1 MAGHSFGG
9 LYILAFAAQYPG
21 EVAGMVLLDSTSPNG
36 SAPPPSSDTGSYD
49 LEGRFAALLPA
60 TAHLGLA
67 RLVGRESYGGSLPPQ
82 SRDEARASAATAGYV
97 KSFLD
102 ELRESPMAMRQAASL
117 VDFDAKPLIVVTA
130 GRGHNAEWMAAQD
143 RLATLSTNS
152 EHRVVA
158 DATHESL
165 LLVPT
170 DAAAATKAIRDV
182 VTSVRTAS
190 PLN

>member
-1 MAGHSFGG
+1 
-9 LYILAFAAQYPG
+9 
-21 EVAGMVLLDSTSPNG
+21 
-36 SAPPPSSDTGSYD
+36 
-49 LEGRFAALLPA
+49 
-60 TAHLGLA
+60 
-67 RLVGRESYGGSLPPQ
+67 
-82 SRDEARASAATAGYV
+82 V

-117 VDFDAKPLIVVTA
+117 VAFDAKPLIVVTA

-165 LLVPT
+165 LLVRT

-190 PLN
+190 P